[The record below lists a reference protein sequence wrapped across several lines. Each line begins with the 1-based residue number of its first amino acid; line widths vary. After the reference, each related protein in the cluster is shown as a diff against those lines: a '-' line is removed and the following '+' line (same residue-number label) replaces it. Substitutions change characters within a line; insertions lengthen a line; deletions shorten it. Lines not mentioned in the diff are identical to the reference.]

1 MQLHGEQKSEPANTR
16 PLALRLIELAIAAG
30 WKPRECIAFAL
41 EAHEFVMSTLRRADQ
56 QLAAGTPGAAED
68 AKETARSATATTERP
83 KWGPDTATRRKVL
96 QALADQNLMM
106 REAAEILGVS
116 HGVVATTAY
125 KLKIRF
131 HGRRGKRRPPTATP
145 KATSKPTNGTPARP
159 STNGAAVARLL
170 VPADRGLRRRCP
182 SCNQVFEP
190 AELSQYLCGDC
201 ESSSYAG
208 PPRP

>member
-1 MQLHGEQKSEPANTR
+1 MYLQGEQRGECAESHV
-16 PLALRLIELAIAAG
+16 LALQLIELAIGAG
-30 WKPRECIAFAL
+30 WKPRECIEFAR

-56 QLAAGTPGAAED
+56 QLAAGRPGAVED
-68 AKETARSATATTERP
+68 AKETARSAPTTTERP
-83 KWGPDTATRRKVL
+83 KWGPDIATRRKAL

-106 REAAEILGVS
+106 REAAEILGIS
-116 HGVVATTAY
+116 QSVVASTAF

-145 KATSKPTNGTPARP
+145 KVTSKLTNGTPAHP

-190 AELSQYLCGDC
+190 AEVSQYLCDDC
-201 ESSSYAG
+201 EGRGHAG
-208 PPRP
+208 RS